1 MRPRYLEIE
10 GLQSFKDVQ
19 VIDFDKLG
27 ETGLFGIF
35 GPTGSGKSTILDA
48 ITLALY
54 GNVQR
59 ASRGTQGI
67 ANTGMN
73 TVKVSFTF
81 DLLKEGERK
90 SYRVERSYRRKK
102 SSDNSVEIKVAR
114 LFEVLEEE
122 DRVIADKPGE
132 VNQKV
137 IELIGLQDDDFTR
150 SVVLP
155 QNKFQEFLLM
165 DKARKRDMMERIFY
179 LEEYGRNLTEKASR
193 KLSSIKYKLS
203 GIEGAVS
210 TLGEMSEIALI
221 EAESALQKAR
231 ESRERTDAEL
241 KLAEAGF
248 NQAREVW
255 GLITDLEVVSGRE
268 EEYLQGM
275 EEFQLKKYLHDRACK
290 AESIAALIE
299 KYQESEKS
307 LKDTLQQLEE
317 VNARIPGI
325 EEQLSKVRQEQG
337 DFRREVELQKPL
349 LIERKS
355 RLMEAVDT
363 TKEVKVL
370 ESTLNELRESYKK
383 LKGRLDLQV
392 KEIEAKKLEL
402 EKGESVIHLSRQELD
417 KCKVNPDYRQQVQ
430 ACVRLEE
437 ELGKVEGDR
446 ETHRAKIEEL
456 LRRVTVAENGLQQL
470 GNRRIQW
477 EKELEELRLR
487 LGKINDRNPGERDKL
502 LKEGEQYHKLTVAC
516 DALKFIQGE
525 IEGIC
530 TRKRELEERIKAQG
544 EELHRREEHRSRVEA
559 EYVKAKAELEET
571 RKQKELDTAVA
582 LAKLLAEGAPC
593 PVCGSTSHPMP
604 AYAHSTD
611 RDEVDALFVQAQK
624 AMDHWEKSLRDAE
637 GSVIKSMEQVK
648 NSESQYNQLLQD
660 LLVKEDAYAGRCS
673 ELPEDMRKMGVKELG
688 EYIGNLNEQR
698 LQRLEELDTW
708 EKSKSEVEAEINRI
722 QSHISGQKAEEAS
735 GQGEVR
741 VNRENLHQLQQ
752 ELETINLR
760 FEQLSTEYHS
770 LLQLLN
776 IASAA
781 QELHRLDANQKRADQ
796 LQKEIDS
803 SESSL
808 KTIRT
813 SLEKLEEQR
822 RSLVDELGEVKTQGE
837 IARVRKEETEKKLV
851 QLTRGNDIE
860 AEQKRIENLLSE
872 YEQREMDIETRVKVL
887 DAEYNSTESRKQM
900 LENQKSIYSKAQD
913 QERIRLDDAVKE
925 KGFSGMEEVQRH
937 RLSEM
942 EREKLQQEMGQYE
955 ELGNNIQA
963 QKKLLMAKLQ
973 GRSLSEEQ
981 WLKINQDFEALRQQ
995 KEAIISTFENARSTY
1010 LNYKKNFE
1018 QWVILERERQLY
1030 SRKKEMLEQI
1040 QKLLKG
1046 NSFIEY
1052 ISEERLRYIAK
1063 EASETL
1069 GVLTKYRYS
1078 LELDT
1083 ENGFVIRDNANGGV
1097 HRMVSSLSGGETFLT
1112 SLSLALA
1119 LSSQI
1124 QLKGQSPLEF
1134 FFLDE
1139 GFGTLDEELLNTVV
1153 DSLER
1158 LSSTKKVIGLIS
1170 HVPELKNRISRRLV
1184 VEPPSSDGQGSKVRL
1199 EKA

>member
-1 MRPRYLEIE
+1 MRPRYLELE

-73 TVKVSFTF
+73 TVKVSFMF

-90 SYRVERSYRRKK
+90 SYRVERAYRRKK

-114 LFEVLEEE
+114 LFEVQEEE
-122 DRVIADKPGE
+122 DRIIADKPGE
-132 VNQKV
+132 VNQKIV
-137 IELIGLQDDDFTR
+137 ELIGLQDDDFTR

-179 LEEYGRNLTEKASR
+179 LEEYGRNLTEKVSR
-193 KLSSIKYKLS
+193 KLSSVKYKLS

-221 EAESALQKAR
+221 EAESTLQKTR
-231 ESRERTDAEL
+231 ESRERIDAEL

-255 GLITDLEVVSGRE
+255 GLITDLEVVSARE

-275 EEFQLKKYLHDRACK
+275 EEFQRKKYLHDRACK

-299 KYQESEKS
+299 KHQEAEKS
-307 LKDTLQQLEE
+307 LKDTVQQLEE
-317 VNARIPGI
+317 VNARIPDI
-325 EEQLSKVRQEQG
+325 AEKLSKVRQEQG
-337 DFRREVELQKPL
+337 NFRREVEIQKPL
-349 LIERKS
+349 LMERKS
-355 RLMEAVDT
+355 RLMEAADT
-363 TKEVKVL
+363 DREVKGL
-370 ESTLNELRESYKK
+370 ESTLSELRESYKK

-402 EKGESVIHLSRQELD
+402 QKGENVIHLSRQELD
-417 KCKVNPDYRQQVQ
+417 KCKVDPDYRQQVQ

-437 ELGKVEGDR
+437 ELRKAAGDR
-446 ETHRAKIEEL
+446 GTHRTKMEEL
-456 LRRVTVAENGLQQL
+456 LRRVTVAENELQQL
-470 GNRRIQW
+470 ENRRMQW
-477 EKELEELRLR
+477 EKELEERKLR
-487 LGKINDRNPGERDKL
+487 LGEINGRNPGEREKL
-502 LKEGEQYHKLTVAC
+502 LKEGEQYHKLTVIC

-525 IEGIC
+525 IEGIR
-530 TRKRELEERIKAQG
+530 TRKSELEERIEGQG
-544 EELHRREEHRSRVEA
+544 KELHQREEYRSQAEA
-559 EYVKAKAELEET
+559 GYIKAKTELEEI
-571 RKQKELDTAVA
+571 RKKKELDSAVEF
-582 LAKLLAEGAPC
+582 AKLLVEGAPC

-611 RDEVDALFVQAQK
+611 RDAVDALFVQAQE
-624 AMDHWEKSLRDAE
+624 ALGHWEKSLRDAE

-648 NSESQYNQLLQD
+648 SSENQYSQLLQD
-660 LLVKEDAYAGRCS
+660 LLVKEEAYAARSS

-688 EYIGNLNEQR
+688 AYIGSLNEQR
-698 LQRLEELDTW
+698 LQRLEELDVW
-708 EKSKSEVEAEINRI
+708 EKNKNEAETEINRI
-722 QSHISGQKAEEAS
+722 QNHISGQKAEEAS
-735 GQGEVR
+735 RQAEVR

-752 ELETINLR
+752 ELEAINLR
-760 FEQLSTEYHS
+760 FEQLTAEYHS
-770 LLQLLN
+770 LLQVLK
-776 IASAA
+776 IPSAA
-781 QELHRLDANQKRADQ
+781 EELHRLDANQRRADQ

-803 SESSL
+803 GESCL
-808 KTIRT
+808 KTIRI
-813 SLEKLEEQR
+813 LVEKLEEQR
-822 RSLVDELGEVKTQGE
+822 RSLTDELGEVKTQGE
-837 IARVRKEETEKKLV
+837 IVRVRKEENEKKLA
-851 QLTRGNDIE
+851 QLTGGNDIE
-860 AEQKRIENLLSE
+860 AEQKKIENLLSAYE
-872 YEQREMDIETRVKVL
+872 YKETDIETRVRAL
-887 DAEYNSTESRKQM
+887 DAEYNSVGSRKQM
-900 LENQKSIYSKAQD
+900 LENQRSIYSKALE
-913 QERIRLDDAVKE
+913 QEQVRLDETVRE

-937 RLSEM
+937 RLVEM
-942 EREKLQQEMGQYE
+942 ERERLQQEMSQYE
-955 ELGNNIQA
+955 ESGNNIQA

-981 WLKINQDFEALRQQ
+981 WHKINQDFEELRQQ
-995 KEAIISTFENARSTY
+995 KEALISTFENARSTY

-1018 QWVILERERQLY
+1018 QWVILERERQIY

-1170 HVPELKNRISRRLV
+1170 HVPELKNRIPRRLM
-1184 VEPPSSDGQGSKVRL
+1184 VEPPSSDGQGSRVRL